1 MKGVQYL
8 VDSSGNPTSVVLDL
22 DVWGDLWEDF
32 YDVLLAECSKTGITH
47 AWEDVKAE
55 LKAMSEREAELHA
68 ELQGTD

>member
-1 MKGVQYL
+1 R
-8 VDSSGNPTSVVLDL
+8 LDL
-22 DVWGDLWEDF
+22 SVGDPSRFTTASNAPPTRGDLWEDF